1 MRSWT
6 ATRHRGQG
14 SRKDTRCALAFSV
27 SASGG
32 SRRREIVR
40 DARRSWVDWMDRRY
54 RLLPHPANG
63 KRRRLFV
70 VPSVRGRCS
79 TVANGGTY
87 AAGALHWAV
96 DACPSAV
103 DS

>member
-32 SRRREIVR
+32 SRRREIMR
-40 DARRSWVDWMDRRY
+40 DARRSWGDWMDRRC

-63 KRRRLFV
+63 KRQ
-70 VPSVRGRCS
+70 
-79 TVANGGTY
+79 TANGGDCSSY
-87 AAGALHWAV
+87 RLLEVGAQQSRMAARMRPAL
-96 DACPSAV
+96 CTGQ
-103 DS
+103 